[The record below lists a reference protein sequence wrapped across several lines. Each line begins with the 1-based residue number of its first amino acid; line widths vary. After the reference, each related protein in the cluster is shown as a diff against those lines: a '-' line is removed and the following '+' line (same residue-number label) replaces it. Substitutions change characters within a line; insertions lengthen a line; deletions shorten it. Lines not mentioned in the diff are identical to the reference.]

1 MVTINGKAIT
11 LVNLIYGTEIGIP
24 YEKSTSIEL
33 AVDCMG
39 ITDDAKADLYSL
51 LEESL
56 EKDTPYF
63 EAVSKT
69 KAALLTHYERY
80 PHG

>member
-11 LVNLIYGTEIGIP
+11 LVTLIYGSEISIP
-24 YEKSTSIEL
+24 FDKSESIEL

-39 ITDDAKADLYSL
+39 ITDEAKADLYSL

-56 EKDTPYF
+56 EQNTPYF
-63 EAVSKT
+63 EAIEKVKT
-69 KAALLTHYERY
+69 ALTTHYGRY